1 MAEEKKNIPKL
12 RFREFTGDN
21 ANAWELRKLG
31 LLASFTKGN
40 GYSKK
45 DLVQDS
51 NQTPIILYGSLYTN
65 YKTNIEKVDTFA
77 RVKDKTIYSSG
88 NDVVVPASGESAED
102 ISRAS
107 AILKKGIILGGDL
120 NIIHPL
126 PDLNAIFLAITIS
139 NGTQKREL
147 SRRAQ
152 GKSVVHLRNQDLKQ
166 VNLLYPNL
174 EEQQKIGS
182 FFKHL
187 DELITLHQRML
198 DEYKTLKKTMLSKIF
213 PKNGEKYPELRFF
226 GFTDAWELRKLGRIS
241 DISTGKAFKSSE
253 FDKSGE
259 FLVVTNK
266 EISDSKF
273 SNKVAGDRIN
283 ISDDKILN
291 KYVLIGQNILVTM
304 DGVNIGKVGKYTNS
318 KAVLA
323 QRVGRV
329 QSKQFDFVYAVL
341 DNQKFVNKMNVL
353 AVGNAIKHISLSQI
367 SDYHFWLPICDVE
380 QQKIGSF
387 FKHLDELITLHQR
400 ELELLKTLKK
410 TMLQQMFV

>member
-1 MAEEKKNIPKL
+1 MIMAEEKKNIPKL

-21 ANAWELRKLG
+21 ANAWEQRKLG
-31 LLASFTKGN
+31 EIVEWSKGSGLSKDALNIQGIGVPVIHYADLYKFNSVQKEVIHWTMNDIGTKIPENNLLFPMSDVTPDGLARTSTV
-40 GYSKK
+40 
-45 DLVQDS
+45 LQS
-51 NQTPIILYGSLYTN
+51 N
-65 YKTNIEKVDTFA
+65 
-77 RVKDKTIYSSG
+77 VK
-88 NDVVVPASGESAED
+88 A
-102 ISRAS
+102 
-107 AILKKGIILGGDL
+107 GGDVLIAKL
-120 NIIHPL
+120 NKDILSTFMSYQINRNKNQILPL
-126 PDLNAIFLAITIS
+126 VT
-139 NGTQKREL
+139 GTTVRHINSKSLSTLKVTVPGKNEQKY
-147 SRRAQ
+147 
-152 GKSVVHLRNQDLKQ
+152 V
-166 VNLLYPNL
+166 
-174 EEQQKIGS
+174 GS
-182 FFKHL
+182 ILMRF
-187 DELITLHQRML
+187 DSLIALHQRML

>member
-1 MAEEKKNIPKL
+1 MLSKIFPKNGEKYPEL
-12 RFREFTGDN
+12 RFFGFTD
-21 ANAWELRKLG
+21 AWELRKLG

-88 NDVVVPASGESAED
+88 TDVVVPASGESAED

-187 DELITLHQRML
+187 DELITLHQCR
-198 DEYKTLKKTMLSKIF
+198 
-213 PKNGEKYPELRFF
+213 
-226 GFTDAWELRKLGRIS
+226 
-241 DISTGKAFKSSE
+241 
-253 FDKSGE
+253 
-259 FLVVTNK
+259 
-266 EISDSKF
+266 
-273 SNKVAGDRIN
+273 
-283 ISDDKILN
+283 
-291 KYVLIGQNILVTM
+291 
-304 DGVNIGKVGKYTNS
+304 YTN
-318 KAVLA
+318 
-323 QRVGRV
+323 
-329 QSKQFDFVYAVL
+329 
-341 DNQKFVNKMNVL
+341 
-353 AVGNAIKHISLSQI
+353 
-367 SDYHFWLPICDVE
+367 
-380 QQKIGSF
+380 
-387 FKHLDELITLHQR
+387 
-400 ELELLKTLKK
+400 
-410 TMLQQMFV
+410 

>member
-226 GFTDAWELRKLGRIS
+226 GFTDAWELRKLGDIGSVAMNKRVFKHQTS
-241 DISTGKAFKSSE
+241 DNGEIPFFKIGTFGGKADTFISRKLFEEYKRKYPYPNKGDILLSASGSIGKIVVYTGEDEYFQDSNIVWFKH
-253 FDKSGE
+253 DGKINNQ
-259 FLVVTNK
+259 FLKQFYTIVKWDGLEGSTIKRLYNK
-266 EISDSKF
+266 
-273 SNKVAGDRIN
+273 N
-283 ISDDKILN
+283 ILN
-291 KYVLIGQNILVTM
+291 TNIL
-304 DGVNIGKVGKYTNS
+304 
-318 KAVLA
+318 LP
-323 QRVGRV
+323 
-329 QSKQFDFVYAVL
+329 
-341 DNQKFVNKMNVL
+341 
-353 AVGNAIKHISLSQI
+353 AIR
-367 SDYHFWLPICDVE
+367 E
-380 QQKIGSF
+380 QEKIGTF
-387 FKHLDELITLHQR
+387 FKHLDSLITLHQR

>member
-21 ANAWELRKLG
+21 AN
-31 LLASFTKGN
+31 
-40 GYSKK
+40 
-45 DLVQDS
+45 
-51 NQTPIILYGSLYTN
+51 
-65 YKTNIEKVDTFA
+65 
-77 RVKDKTIYSSG
+77 
-88 NDVVVPASGESAED
+88 
-102 ISRAS
+102 
-107 AILKKGIILGGDL
+107 
-120 NIIHPL
+120 
-126 PDLNAIFLAITIS
+126 
-139 NGTQKREL
+139 
-147 SRRAQ
+147 
-152 GKSVVHLRNQDLKQ
+152 
-166 VNLLYPNL
+166 
-174 EEQQKIGS
+174 
-182 FFKHL
+182 
-187 DELITLHQRML
+187 
-198 DEYKTLKKTMLSKIF
+198 
-213 PKNGEKYPELRFF
+213 
-226 GFTDAWELRKLGRIS
+226 AWELRKLGRIS

-387 FKHLDELITLHQR
+387 FRHLDELITLHQRMLDEYKTLKKTMLSKMFPKNGEKYPELRFSGFTDAWELRKLGEVVKVYSGQDYKHLTRGEIPVYGTGGYMTSVNKALSYSEDAVGIGRKGTIDKPYILSSPFWTVDTLFYAIPEEQYNLNFIYAIFKRIPWKKFDESTGVPSLSKKTIANIVISTSNIDEQQKIGNFFRRLDELITLHQR

>member
-21 ANAWELRKLG
+21 ANAWEQRKLG
-31 LLASFTKGN
+31 EIVEWSKGSGLSKDALNIQGIGVPVIHYADLYKFNSVQKEVIHWTMNDIGTKIPENNLLFPMSDVTPDGLARTSTV
-40 GYSKK
+40 
-45 DLVQDS
+45 LQS
-51 NQTPIILYGSLYTN
+51 N
-65 YKTNIEKVDTFA
+65 
-77 RVKDKTIYSSG
+77 VK
-88 NDVVVPASGESAED
+88 A
-102 ISRAS
+102 
-107 AILKKGIILGGDL
+107 GGDVLIAKL
-120 NIIHPL
+120 NKDILSTFMSYQINRNKNQILPL
-126 PDLNAIFLAITIS
+126 VT
-139 NGTQKREL
+139 GTTVRHINSKSLSTLKVTVPGKNEQKY
-147 SRRAQ
+147 
-152 GKSVVHLRNQDLKQ
+152 V
-166 VNLLYPNL
+166 
-174 EEQQKIGS
+174 GS
-182 FFKHL
+182 ILMRF
-187 DELITLHQRML
+187 DSLIALHQRML

>member
-21 ANAWELRKLG
+21 ANAWELRKLGDIGSVAMNKRVFKHQTSDNGEIPFFKIGTFGGKADTFISRKLFEEYKRKYPYPNKGDILLSASGSIGKIVVYTGEDEYFQDSNIVWFKHDGKINNQFLKQFYTIVKWDGLEGSTIKRLYNKNILNTNILLPAIREQEKIGTFFKHLDSLITLHQRMLDEYKTLKKTMLSKIFPKNGEKYPELRFFGFTDAWELRKLG

-187 DELITLHQRML
+187 DELITLHQR
-198 DEYKTLKKTMLSKIF
+198 
-213 PKNGEKYPELRFF
+213 
-226 GFTDAWELRKLGRIS
+226 
-241 DISTGKAFKSSE
+241 
-253 FDKSGE
+253 
-259 FLVVTNK
+259 
-266 EISDSKF
+266 
-273 SNKVAGDRIN
+273 
-283 ISDDKILN
+283 
-291 KYVLIGQNILVTM
+291 
-304 DGVNIGKVGKYTNS
+304 
-318 KAVLA
+318 
-323 QRVGRV
+323 
-329 QSKQFDFVYAVL
+329 
-341 DNQKFVNKMNVL
+341 
-353 AVGNAIKHISLSQI
+353 
-367 SDYHFWLPICDVE
+367 
-380 QQKIGSF
+380 
-387 FKHLDELITLHQR
+387 

>member
-31 LLASFTKGN
+31 DIGSVAMNKRVFKHQTSDNGEIPFFKIGTFGGKADTFISRKLFEEYKRKYPYPNKGDILLSASGSIGKIVVYTGEDEYF
-40 GYSKK
+40 
-45 DLVQDS
+45 QDS
-51 NQTPIILYGSLYTN
+51 NIVWFKHDGKINNQFLKQFYTIVKWDGLEGSTIKRLYNKNILN
-65 YKTNIEKVDTFA
+65 TNILL
-77 RVKDKTIYSSG
+77 
-88 NDVVVPASGESAED
+88 PA
-102 ISRAS
+102 I
-107 AILKKGIILGGDL
+107 
-120 NIIHPL
+120 
-126 PDLNAIFLAITIS
+126 
-139 NGTQKREL
+139 RE
-147 SRRAQ
+147 Q
-152 GKSVVHLRNQDLKQ
+152 
-166 VNLLYPNL
+166 
-174 EEQQKIGS
+174 EKIGT

-187 DELITLHQRML
+187 DSLITLHQRML

>member
-1 MAEEKKNIPKL
+1 MLMVQTCSFLYYFIAPYLSIVYKKL
-12 RFREFTGDN
+12 
-21 ANAWELRKLG
+21 
-31 LLASFTKGN
+31 
-40 GYSKK
+40 
-45 DLVQDS
+45 
-51 NQTPIILYGSLYTN
+51 TN
-65 YKTNIEKVDTFA
+65 
-77 RVKDKTIYSSG
+77 
-88 NDVVVPASGESAED
+88 
-102 ISRAS
+102 
-107 AILKKGIILGGDL
+107 
-120 NIIHPL
+120 
-126 PDLNAIFLAITIS
+126 
-139 NGTQKREL
+139 
-147 SRRAQ
+147 
-152 GKSVVHLRNQDLKQ
+152 
-166 VNLLYPNL
+166 
-174 EEQQKIGS
+174 
-182 FFKHL
+182 
-187 DELITLHQRML
+187 
-198 DEYKTLKKTMLSKIF
+198 
-213 PKNGEKYPELRFF
+213 
-226 GFTDAWELRKLGRIS
+226 AWELRKLGRIS

-400 ELELLKTLKK
+400 RRKISNNR
-410 TMLQQMFV
+410 MD

>member
-21 ANAWELRKLG
+21 AN
-31 LLASFTKGN
+31 
-40 GYSKK
+40 
-45 DLVQDS
+45 
-51 NQTPIILYGSLYTN
+51 
-65 YKTNIEKVDTFA
+65 
-77 RVKDKTIYSSG
+77 
-88 NDVVVPASGESAED
+88 
-102 ISRAS
+102 
-107 AILKKGIILGGDL
+107 
-120 NIIHPL
+120 
-126 PDLNAIFLAITIS
+126 
-139 NGTQKREL
+139 
-147 SRRAQ
+147 
-152 GKSVVHLRNQDLKQ
+152 
-166 VNLLYPNL
+166 
-174 EEQQKIGS
+174 
-182 FFKHL
+182 
-187 DELITLHQRML
+187 
-198 DEYKTLKKTMLSKIF
+198 
-213 PKNGEKYPELRFF
+213 
-226 GFTDAWELRKLGRIS
+226 AWELRKLGRIS

-400 ELELLKTLKK
+400 MLDEYKTLKKTMLSKIFPKNGEKYPELRFFGFTDAWELRKLGDIGSVAMNKRVFKHQTSDNGEIPFFKIGTFGGKADTFISRKLFEEYKRKYPYPNKGDILLSASGSIGKIVVYTGEDEYFQDSNIVWFKHDGKINNQFLKQFYTIVKWDGLEGSTIKRLYNKNILNTNILLPAIREQEKIGTFFKHLDSLITLHQRELELLKTLKK

>member
-226 GFTDAWELRKLGRIS
+226 GFTDAWEQRKLGEIVEWSKGSGLSKDALNIQGIGVPVIHYADLYKFNSVQKEVIHWTMNDIGTKIPENNLLFPMS
-241 DISTGKAFKSSE
+241 DVTPDGLARTSTVLQSNVKA
-253 FDKSGE
+253 G
-259 FLVVTNK
+259 
-266 EISDSKF
+266 
-273 SNKVAGDRIN
+273 GDVLIA
-283 ISDDKILN
+283 KLN
-291 KYVLIGQNILVTM
+291 KDILSTFMSYQINRNKNQILPLVT
-304 DGVNIGKVGKYTNS
+304 GTTVRHINS
-318 KAVLA
+318 K
-323 QRVGRV
+323 
-329 QSKQFDFVYAVL
+329 
-341 DNQKFVNKMNVL
+341 
-353 AVGNAIKHISLSQI
+353 SLST
-367 SDYHFWLPICDVE
+367 LKVTVPGKNE
-380 QQKIGSF
+380 QKYVGSILMRF
-387 FKHLDELITLHQR
+387 DSLIALHQR